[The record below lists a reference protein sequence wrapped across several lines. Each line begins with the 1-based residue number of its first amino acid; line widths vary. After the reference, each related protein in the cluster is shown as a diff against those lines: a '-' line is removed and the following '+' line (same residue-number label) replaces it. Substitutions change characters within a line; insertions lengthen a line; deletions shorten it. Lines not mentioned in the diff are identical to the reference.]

1 MKKLVGLWTAAALFL
16 FGTGASAFCADA
28 ADSTP
33 EAFFTV
39 TPAEITMTEG
49 EICRLNIEVDPAYAT
64 DASFQMQTAYNH
76 VLISPDGTVTAYKSG
91 EDTVR
96 IHAACPDEHSET
108 GTRYANQTVKIF
120 VQTNESLT
128 EEVRSELDR
137 LRDDIPF
144 CDFQRRSTELLG
156 ALPEH
161 APRITLERTM
171 EILDS
176 CERPEDML
184 RQIEAEHR
192 YPDLI
197 RNELGEGVTWTE
209 FWLDDKGSEKIQFA
223 AELLDLAENYGVFY
237 CKVLDDGTVTA
248 HEMLYP
254 AENDFEA
261 VSGISDQ
268 TDLLFVWYHR
278 LASDS
283 NSLVLGDID
292 ENGVFNSADA
302 VTLQNHLLKRKM
314 FPDTAAWDFA
324 DMNHDNRLNA
334 VDLTMMKH
342 ALANER
348 KGIE

>member
-1 MKKLVGLWTAAALFL
+1 MNRLFCHLLTAALL
-16 FGTGASAFCADA
+16 LQSTGAFAFCADA

-49 EICRLNIEVDPAYAT
+49 EVCRLNIEADPGYAADT
-64 DASFQMQTAYNH
+64 SFQMQTAYNH
-76 VLISPDGTVTAYKSG
+76 VLVSPDGTVTAYKSG

-96 IHAACPDEHSET
+96 IHASCPDEYSET
-108 GTRYANQTVKIF
+108 GMRYANQ
-120 VQTNESLT
+120 SLT
-128 EEVRSELDR
+128 EKVRTELDR

-156 ALPEH
+156 ALQEH
-161 APRITLERTM
+161 APRIMPERAK

-176 CERPEDML
+176 CEKPEDML
-184 RQIEAEHR
+184 RQIEAEYR

-197 RNELGEGVTWTE
+197 RNDLGAGVTLTE
-209 FWLDDKGSEKIQFA
+209 FWLDDSGSEKIQFA
-223 AELLDLAENYGVFY
+223 AVHLDFRDDYGVFY

-248 HEMLYP
+248 REMLYP

-261 VSGISDQ
+261 VSGLSDQ
-268 TDLLFVWYHR
+268 TDLPYVWYHQ
-278 LASDS
+278 LASVS
-283 NSLVLGDID
+283 SGRVLGDID

-302 VTLQNHLLKRKM
+302 VTLQNHFLNRKSL
-314 FPDTAAWDFA
+314 PDTAAWDFA